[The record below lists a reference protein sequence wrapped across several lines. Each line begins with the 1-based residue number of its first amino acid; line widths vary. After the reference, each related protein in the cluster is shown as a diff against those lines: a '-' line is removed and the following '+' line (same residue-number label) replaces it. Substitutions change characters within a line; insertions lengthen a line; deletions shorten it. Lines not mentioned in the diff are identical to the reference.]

1 MQWLFL
7 LVASLCNIAGIL
19 ILKRS
24 AAPDLA
30 TSTLGLSWPLVCGIG
45 LFVVNLIFY
54 VKALRDIPVA
64 LAYPVSIGLSAPGV
78 SLGALFWFGER
89 VTPLHLLGT
98 ALVVGG
104 IFLLS
109 LQRGPA

>member
-7 LVASLCNIAGIL
+7 LLASLFNIAGIL
-19 ILKRS
+19 VLKRS

-30 TSTLGLSWPLVCGIG
+30 TSTLGLSWTLVGGIG

-64 LAYPVSIGLSAPGV
+64 LAYPISIGLTAPGV
-78 SLGALFWFGER
+78 SLGALFFGER
-89 VTPLHLLGT
+89 VTPLQLLGT

-104 IFLLS
+104 IFVLS
-109 LQRGPA
+109 LQRGPG

>member
-1 MQWLFL
+1 
-7 LVASLCNIAGIL
+7 LVG
-19 ILKRS
+19 
-24 AAPDLA
+24 
-30 TSTLGLSWPLVCGIG
+30 GIG

-64 LAYPVSIGLSAPGV
+64 LAYPISIGLSAPGV

-89 VTPLHLLGT
+89 KTPLHVLGT

-104 IFLLS
+104 IFVLS
-109 LQRGPA
+109 MQRGTA

>member
-1 MQWLFL
+1 MQWVFL

-19 ILKRS
+19 VLKRS

-30 TSTLGLSWPLVCGIG
+30 TSTLGLSWTMVGGIG

-64 LAYPVSIGLSAPGV
+64 LAYPV
-78 SLGALFWFGER
+78 
-89 VTPLHLLGT
+89 
-98 ALVVGG
+98 
-104 IFLLS
+104 
-109 LQRGPA
+109 